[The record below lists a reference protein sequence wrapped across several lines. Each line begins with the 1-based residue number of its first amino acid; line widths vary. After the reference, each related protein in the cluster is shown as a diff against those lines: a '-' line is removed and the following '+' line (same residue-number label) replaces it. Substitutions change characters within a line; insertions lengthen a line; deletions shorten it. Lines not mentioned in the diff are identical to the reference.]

1 MIDALFY
8 NKRSL
13 AISCSHF
20 FYRIDFACST
30 QELLF
35 VSSFCVSGLTSD
47 PLGMMPKVSEHH
59 GDSKVVMTAPLSLD
73 GDSNDGSYVAPNI
86 LRHVLSLVNNVR
98 PGSDLT
104 RFQLPPMFNLP
115 KSQLQLFG
123 ESAYC
128 VASSDVL
135 ENCWKA
141 ETPLARFTSVV
152 SWSISTTRPAVFGAA
167 PYNPVLGETHHV
179 SRGDLH
185 FLLEQVSHHPPV
197 SALHMTDDA
206 ETVEMVWCHQ
216 PQPRFYGASVETEV
230 HGKRELRLLRLR
242 ETYVMNCPKLLIRLL
257 PLPGINWSGPV
268 RITCQES
275 GLLAELSYGG
285 HSLLGRNRRTVKGRI
300 LQSSSST
307 VLYEIYGHWDRTV
320 TIKDINNGKT
330 TEIYN
335 ARNMISRLKA
345 PIIRDPKGIL
355 PTESAAVWS
364 EVTEAILRKDWE
376 RAGEEK
382 RAVEEKQRAL
392 QKQRESSGENW
403 VPKHFNLSYNKEDGW
418 CCSPLQRTV
427 SPAPIE
433 VLV

>member
-1 MIDALFY
+1 
-8 NKRSL
+8 
-13 AISCSHF
+13 
-20 FYRIDFACST
+20 
-30 QELLF
+30 
-35 VSSFCVSGLTSD
+35 
-47 PLGMMPKVSEHH
+47 
-59 GDSKVVMTAPLSLD
+59 
-73 GDSNDGSYVAPNI
+73 
-86 LRHVLSLVNNVR
+86 
-98 PGSDLT
+98 
-104 RFQLPPMFNLP
+104 MFNLP

-141 ETPLARFTSVV
+141 ETPLSRFTSVV
-152 SWSISTTRPAVFGAA
+152 SWSISTTRPAAFGAA

-179 SRGDLH
+179 SRGNLH

-197 SALHMTDDA
+197 SALHATDDA

-216 PQPRFYGASVETEV
+216 PVPRFYGASVETEV

-242 ETYVMNCPKLLIRLL
+242 ETYVMNCPKLLIRLF
-257 PLPGINWSGPV
+257 PLPGIDWSGP
-268 RITCQES
+268 
-275 GLLAELSYGG
+275 
-285 HSLLGRNRRTVKGRI
+285 
-300 LQSSSST
+300 SSSST

-320 TIKDINNGKT
+320 TIKDVNNGKT

-335 ARNMISRLKA
+335 ARNVISRLKA
-345 PIIRDPKGIL
+345 PIIRDRKGIL

-418 CCSPLQRTV
+418 HCSPLHNTV

-433 VLV
+433 VPV